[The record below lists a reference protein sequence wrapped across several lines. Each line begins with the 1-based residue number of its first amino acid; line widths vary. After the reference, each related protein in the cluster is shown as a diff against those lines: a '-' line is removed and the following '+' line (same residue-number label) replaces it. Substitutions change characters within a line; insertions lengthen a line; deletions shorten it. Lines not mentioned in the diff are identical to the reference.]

1 MQARIERMNRQKQRK
16 GAINTFVPGEENQ
29 EKVRTVIKTVDNLSF
44 DGASKLAGQ
53 ELKAQIAKI
62 GNSQIRKSL
71 NSIVGEGQ
79 KQIKKVLSNNNI
91 GRGQNI
97 VDFVGKQVLEV
108 ADMKDFSQKSF
119 QKKFNDQLGD
129 VLDKNFE

>member
-1 MQARIERMNRQKQRK
+1 M
-16 GAINTFVPGEENQ
+16 
-29 EKVRTVIKTVDNLSF
+29 
-44 DGASKLAGQ
+44 
-53 ELKAQIAKI
+53 
-62 GNSQIRKSL
+62 

-91 GRGQNI
+91 GRNQNI

-119 QKKFNDQLGD
+119 QKKFNQANEFANDQLGD

>member
-1 MQARIERMNRQKQRK
+1 MGNRQRQRK

-44 DGASKLAGQ
+44 DGASKMAGQ
-53 ELKAQIAKI
+53 ELKAQIAK
-62 GNSQIRKSL
+62 IRKSL